1 VADGDQSA
9 LQGHALREADA
20 IELALPSPPGP
31 LRLQLHRAGTDLVSD
46 RLREARLWEPFETR
60 LCLALVGPG
69 ACCVDVGANLG
80 YFTVLAASQA
90 GAGGRVHAF
99 EPDPDNFALL
109 AANVALNGLADRCT
123 LSCEALADRA
133 GEGFLYRSG
142 DNLGDH
148 QVYPGDGERPAVP
161 IRLARGDA
169 VLGSAVDAI
178 DFLKIDT
185 QGSEAAVLAGLLPL
199 LARQPRPPAILVELT
214 PFSLAL
220 AGASGRALVEALAT
234 LALPFWIV
242 DHVAGRLVATDA
254 DALAT
259 WCDNVAATPGDRGF
273 MNILVGHV
281 PAV

>member
-1 VADGDQSA
+1 MTGGA
-9 LQGHALREADA
+9 A

-31 LRLQLHRAGTDLVSD
+31 LRLRLHPAGTDLVSD
-46 RLREARLWEPFETR
+46 RLRETRLWEPFETR

-69 ACCVDVGANLG
+69 AVCVDVGANLG
-80 YFTVLAASQA
+80 YFTVLAAARA
-90 GAGGRVHAF
+90 GAGGHVYAF

-109 AANVALNGLADRCT
+109 SANVSLNGLAARCS
-123 LSCEALADRA
+123 LSSLALSDRA
-133 GEGFLYRSG
+133 GEGFLYRSD

-148 QVYPGDGERPAVP
+148 QVYPGDGERPALP
-161 IRLARGDA
+161 IRLARGEA

-220 AGASGRALVEALAT
+220 AGSTGRALVEALAT

-242 DHVAGRLVATDA
+242 DHVAGRLAATDA
-254 DALAT
+254 EALAT
-259 WCDNVAATPGDRGF
+259 WCDNVAATAGDRGF
-273 MNILVGHV
+273 MNILVGHA
-281 PAV
+281 PAL

>member
-1 VADGDQSA
+1 VTG
-9 LQGHALREADA
+9 GEA

-31 LRLQLHRAGTDLVSD
+31 LRLWLHPAGTDLVSD
-46 RLREARLWEPFETR
+46 RLRGARLWEPFETR

-69 ACCVDVGANLG
+69 AVCVDVGANLG
-80 YFTVLAASQA
+80 YFTVLAAARA
-90 GAGGRVHAF
+90 GAGGHVYAF
-99 EPDPDNFALL
+99 EPDPENFALL
-109 AANVALNGLADRCT
+109 SANVSLNGLVARCT
-123 LSCEALADRA
+123 LSSLALSDRA
-133 GEGFLYRSG
+133 GEGCLYRSD

-148 QVYPGDGERPAVP
+148 QVYPGDGERPAES

-220 AGASGRALVEALAT
+220 AGSSGRALVEALAT

-242 DHVAGRLVATDA
+242 DHVAGRLAATNA
-254 DALAT
+254 EALAT
-259 WCDNVAATPGDRGF
+259 WCDNVAATAGDRGF
-273 MNILVGHV
+273 MNILVGHA
-281 PAV
+281 PAL

>member
-1 VADGDQSA
+1 MKDG
-9 LQGHALREADA
+9 EA

-31 LRLQLHRAGTDLVSD
+31 LRLRLHPAGSDLVSD
-46 RLREARLWEPFETR
+46 RLREARCWEPFETR
-60 LCLALVGPG
+60 LCLAVVGPG
-69 ACCVDVGANLG
+69 AVCVDVGANLG
-80 YFTVLAASQA
+80 YFTVLTAAQA
-90 GAGGRVHAF
+90 GPGGRVHAF
-99 EPDPDNFALL
+99 EPDPANFALL

-123 LSCEALADRA
+123 LSPLALSDCA

-161 IRLARGDA
+161 IALARGDA
-169 VLGSAVDAI
+169 VLGTALEAI

-220 AGASGRALVEALAT
+220 AGSSGRSLVEMLAT
-234 LALPFWIV
+234 LDLPFWIV
-242 DHVAGRLVATDA
+242 DHVAGRLAATDA
-254 DALAT
+254 AALAT
-259 WCDNVAATPGDRGF
+259 WCDNVAATAGDRGF
-273 MNILVGHV
+273 MNILVGHA
-281 PAV
+281 PSL